1 MFLDSHCHL
10 TDKAFVGRTDQVL
23 SDAQQEGVGLFLT
36 IGWDLPSSQEVL
48 AFSQKHG
55 NVYCAVGLHPENL
68 EMASAQTLNQI
79 RQLAKDPKVKAIG
92 EIGLDYHWYK
102 ETKDRENQKRWF
114 IAQIDLANELNLPI
128 SIHARE
134 ALGDTLAILQEHPLK
149 RGGVLHCYSGSA
161 EMLIEFAKLGF
172 YFGFDGPITYKNAI
186 EPKKCVELCPLD
198 RLLSET
204 DSPYLPPT
212 PHRGETNEPKFVP
225 LIVAQMAE
233 IKHLPIEIVKVA
245 IEGNFRKL
253 FSVEQ

>member
-1 MFLDSHCHL
+1 M
-10 TDKAFVGRTDQVL
+10 
-23 SDAQQEGVGLFLT
+23 
-36 IGWDLPSSQEVL
+36 
-48 AFSQKHG
+48 
-55 NVYCAVGLHPENL
+55 
-68 EMASAQTLNQI
+68 
-79 RQLAKDPKVKAIG
+79 
-92 EIGLDYHWYK
+92 
-102 ETKDRENQKRWF
+102 
-114 IAQIDLANELNLPI
+114 
-128 SIHARE
+128 
-134 ALGDTLAILQEHPLK
+134 AILQEHPLK